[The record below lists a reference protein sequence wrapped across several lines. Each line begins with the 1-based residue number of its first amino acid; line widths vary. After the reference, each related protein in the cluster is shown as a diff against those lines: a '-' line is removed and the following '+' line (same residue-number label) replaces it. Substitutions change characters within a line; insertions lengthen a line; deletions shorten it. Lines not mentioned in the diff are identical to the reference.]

1 MIPWPIPQLPTV
13 AGESVPLRLFDTRTG
28 QKKPAAPGPTAGMYV
43 CGITPYDATH
53 MGHAATYVAFDL
65 LNRVWRDNGREVTYV
80 QNITDVD
87 DPLLERAL
95 VTGDHWTD
103 LAARE
108 IALFGED
115 MTALGVIPPDV
126 YLGAVET
133 VPLVVESVR
142 QLEGLGAAY
151 RVPVENDEATTAGAC
166 DIYFDVSADPH
177 FGTVSGFDRDTML
190 ALFAERGGD
199 PDRPG
204 KEDPL
209 DPLLWRAERPGEPAW
224 DGGGLGRGRP
234 GWHIEC
240 VSIAL
245 RHLDHPFDVNAG
257 GLDLVVPHH
266 EMGASHAH
274 LLAGAPYAHTY
285 AHAGMVGLDGH
296 KMSKSRGNLVKVSVL
311 RAQGVDPMAVRLV
324 LLAHHYRG
332 EWEWTDAKLADA
344 QARLELWRT
353 AMSMDGCP
361 PAGSTVAA
369 VRERMADDL
378 DAPGALAAVD
388 AWVDK
393 ALSEGGDDT
402 TAAGVLSRA
411 VNAILGVRF

>member
-1 MIPWPIPQLPTV
+1 MPQLPNV
-13 AGESVPLRLFDTRTG
+13 PGESVPVRLHDTRTG
-28 QKKPAAPGPTAGMYV
+28 EQKPTAPGPTAQMYV

-87 DPLLERAL
+87 DPLLERAM
-95 VTGDHWTD
+95 VNGEDWSD

-133 VPLVVESVR
+133 VPLVVDAVR

-151 RVPVENDEATTAGAC
+151 RVPVPDGEASTAGAC
-166 DIYFDVSADPH
+166 DLYFDTSADPD
-177 FGTVSGFDRDTML
+177 FGVISGFDRETML
-190 ALFAERGGD
+190 TLFAENGGD
-199 PDRPG
+199 PDRPD
-204 KEDPL
+204 KRDPL
-209 DPLLWRAERPGEPAW
+209 DPLLWRAERPDEPAW
-224 DGGGLGRGRP
+224 AGGSLGRGRP

-240 VSIAL
+240 TAIAL
-245 RHLDHPFDVNAG
+245 HHLDHPFDVNAG
-257 GLDLVVPHH
+257 GSDLVFPHH

-274 LLAGAPYAHTY
+274 LLAGVPYAHAY
-285 AHAGMVGLDGH
+285 AHAGMVGLDGA
-296 KMSKSRGNLVKVSVL
+296 KMSKSKGNLVKVSVL
-311 RAQGVDPMAVRLV
+311 RAEGVDPMVVRLV
-324 LLAHHYRG
+324 LLAHHYRSD
-332 EWEWTDAKLADA
+332 WEWTDAHLTDA
-344 QARLELWRT
+344 RNRLDRWRT
-353 AMSMDGCP
+353 AMSVDGCP
-361 PAGSTVAA
+361 PAEDTVAA

-388 AWVDK
+388 AWVDR
-393 ALSEGGDDT
+393 ALSQGGDDV

-411 VNAILGVRF
+411 VNALLGVRF